1 MFNEIFKVVKK
12 DNVML
17 PDGFVCLKE
26 ATDFQK
32 RLKLVSD
39 ETCS

>member
-1 MFNEIFKVVKK
+1 MFNKILKVVK
-12 DNVML
+12 DNVIL

-26 ATDFQK
+26 AINFQK